1 MCITKDRS
9 DNMRLSFEFKTNKI
23 PSVNHTYYMGKNGVF
38 KEKEVLIFQRDLSV
52 LANAQAA
59 IQGIRFFKNE
69 QLEVVLTFGVKNIRR
84 DLDNMLKPVLDALQ
98 GYIFKNDCQIVRLV
112 CEKQISK
119 KPYEFVLVEVL
130 EWKN

>member
-1 MCITKDRS
+1 
-9 DNMRLSFEFKTNKI
+9 MRLSFEFKTNKI
-23 PSVNHTYYMGKNGVF
+23 PSVNHTYYMWKNGVF
-38 KEKEVLIFQRDLSV
+38 KKKEVLIFQRDLSV

-59 IQGIRFFKNE
+59 IQDIRFFKNE

-112 CEKQISK
+112 CERQTSK
-119 KPYEFVLVEVL
+119 KPYEFVLVEAS